1 MSMRPSMGDS
11 GLRLRPDNFISKLT
25 LTASDTLNKLQIIW
39 KEAGYEDAECQSLL
53 GDLLG
58 KIKLVCITE
67 IAAEEQILEHAKQEV
82 SAKIEE
88 YHMLCAQLGRKPA
101 PGCGAGNNYAD
112 KLAELEKL
120 LSCIEIEVSERQKI
134 LDVEFNAIEGL
145 VNSLGEQS
153 PSLDLFLG
161 PEGTPQL
168 SDVRLQLLRQHKD
181 ILMKMKDERAQEMNE
196 IADECSASFSD
207 LVIEQEGV
215 RTLSDYEIFSDIDT
229 AILGYMKTGA
239 FNVGVHTED
248 LVNSTCTLSIII
260 MTSYVILSLWDLCDE
275 LLMHNCSTY
284 LVNFTG
290 QIERQESIAVGREG
304 A

>member
-120 LSCIEIEVSERQKI
+120 LSFIEVEVSERQKI

-153 PSLDLFLG
+153 PSMDLFAG

-181 ILMKMKDERAQEMNE
+181 VLMKMKDERTQEMSE
-196 IADECSASFSD
+196 IADECSGSFAD

-215 RTLSDYEIFSDIDT
+215 RTLSDHETFSDIDA
-229 AILGYMKTGA
+229 AILGYMKTGM

-248 LVNSTCTLSIII
+248 LVSLTLTFSVFVSLPFLCC
-260 MTSYVILSLWDLCDE
+260 MILLFIYRLYGLGDIE
-275 LLMHNCSTY
+275 MMRNC
-284 LVNFTG
+284 
-290 QIERQESIAVGREG
+290 
-304 A
+304 